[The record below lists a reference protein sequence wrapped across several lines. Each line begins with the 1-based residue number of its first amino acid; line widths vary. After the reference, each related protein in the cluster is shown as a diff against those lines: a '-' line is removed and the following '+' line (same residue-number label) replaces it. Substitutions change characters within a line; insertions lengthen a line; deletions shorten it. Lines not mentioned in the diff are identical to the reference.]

1 MVQKP
6 KAVKYKVIGG
16 YILLF
21 VTAVVSVW
29 FVYTEI
35 SKIAAPDT
43 GNSDN
48 RKILK
53 ISNTLASLY
62 ASESLARNS
71 ILTADPADF
80 DKYTQALDSVNRE
93 IEAIK
98 SEAEPAQVQK
108 FDTVQMLLERKKNS
122 VQEIINYRKEYNR
135 KNTFRS
141 AISSIYNAKDSVRGT
156 LKPVPVSRRYQ
167 WENLANSLL
176 TQQQLDSIRK
186 LQMSNDSLA
195 IVFDKVLRRLIRR
208 DDLLQYQ
215 LLQKEQKLLDE
226 SRVISDQ
233 LRVILSSVENDFLQ
247 NSYDQIKESRN
258 ALAKTADTMAWVGA
272 ASFLILL
279 ALAWII
285 IRDLTSNQNY
295 RRQLEVLNK
304 ENENLLRSKSM
315 LMATVTHDI
324 RTPLGSIIGF
334 YDLLKESEMPPRQK
348 QYLSNIKESA
358 DFILRLVN
366 DLLDFSKLEN
376 NSISIEKV
384 SFNMKNAIEATCR
397 VLEPIAI
404 NKNIELNWDIDEE
417 LNRNFISDPYR
428 IKQVIT
434 NLVGNAVKFTQEGSV
449 EVTGRLENGFINIS
463 VIDTGIG
470 IAKEKQDEV
479 FKEFTQAH
487 SGIEKKFGGT
497 GLGLTISKRI
507 TELLGGTIHLESEEG
522 KGSLFAIMI
531 PCVPCETG
539 NTAAETEITEDITKY
554 LEGKKILI
562 TDDDAMQLTLMQ
574 ELFSQYPVTV
584 VTEINAAEVIAHLEQ
599 EHYDLLLTDIQMPQM
614 NGFDLVKLVRQ
625 HVNRTIATMPVIALS
640 GKRDLTESDFTGK
653 GFTASHPKPVQLE
666 TLLALISNIFGN
678 KAIPAAKKQ
687 LRHHDNSTPLY
698 NLKSLRQFT
707 GDDNESL
714 KAILET
720 FSDSAKE
727 NIETLKKAAAD
738 NNRQS
743 LGETAHKMIPMLRQ
757 MEANAIAGLLI
768 PIEDNAQE
776 MPIGQIE
783 TLIQKAEIKINEL
796 LAMLQEEVA

>member
-1 MVQKP
+1 M
-6 KAVKYKVIGG
+6 
-16 YILLF
+16 LF

-35 SKIAAPDT
+35 SKIAAPHT

-80 DKYTQALDSVNRE
+80 EKYNQVLDSINRE
-93 IEAIK
+93 IETIK
-98 SEAEPAQVQK
+98 SEVEPAQVQK

-122 VQEIINYRKEYNR
+122 VQEIINYRREYNR
-135 KNTFRS
+135 KTTFRS

-195 IVFDKVLRRLIRR
+195 IVFDKVLRKLIRR
-208 DDLLQYQ
+208 DDLQQYQ

-272 ASFLILL
+272 ASFLILI
-279 ALAWII
+279 ALAWVI

-295 RRQLEVLNK
+295 RRQLEVLNR

-334 YDLLKESEMPPRQK
+334 YDLLKESDMPARQR
-348 QYLSNIKESA
+348 QYLANIRESA

-376 NSISIEKV
+376 NSITIEKV
-384 SFNMKNAIEATCR
+384 RFNMKNAIEATCR
-397 VLEPIAI
+397 SLEPIAI

-449 EVTGRLENGFINIS
+449 EVTARIENGFINIS

-470 IAKEKQDEV
+470 IATEKQADV

-507 TELLGGTIHLESEEG
+507 TELLGGTINLQSEEG
-522 KGSLFAIMI
+522 KGSVFTVMI
-531 PCVPCETG
+531 PCIPC
-539 NTAAETEITEDITKY
+539 NKPDIITENGNIADAAQY
-554 LEGKKILI
+554 LTGKKILI

-574 ELFSQYPVTV
+574 ELFAQYPVSITTV
-584 VTEINAAEVIAHLEQ
+584 INAAEVIKILE
-599 EHYDLLLTDIQMPQM
+599 ESEYDLLLTDIQMPALS
-614 NGFDLVKLVRQ
+614 GFELVTLIRQ
-625 HVNRTIATMPVIALS
+625 HAEKRIAQMPVIALS
-640 GKRDLTESDFTGK
+640 GKRDLTEKDFTGK

-666 TLLALISNIFGN
+666 TLIALISTIFGN
-678 KAIPAAKKQ
+678 KVIPAAKKQ
-687 LRHHDNSTPLY
+687 PHIHGSETPFY
-698 NLKSLRQFT
+698 NLQSLRQFT

-714 KAILET
+714 KAILTT
-720 FSDSAKE
+720 FSESATE
-727 NIETLKKAAAD
+727 NIAALKKAVLA
-738 NNRQS
+738 NNRQA
-743 LGETAHKMIPMLRQ
+743 LVETAHKMIPMLRQ
-757 MEANAIAGLLI
+757 MEANSIAGLLI
-768 PIEDNAQE
+768 PIEDNALK
-776 MPIGQIE
+776 MPLEQIE
-783 TLIQKAEIKINEL
+783 SLILKAEEKINEL
-796 LAMLQEEVA
+796 LVMLQEEVA